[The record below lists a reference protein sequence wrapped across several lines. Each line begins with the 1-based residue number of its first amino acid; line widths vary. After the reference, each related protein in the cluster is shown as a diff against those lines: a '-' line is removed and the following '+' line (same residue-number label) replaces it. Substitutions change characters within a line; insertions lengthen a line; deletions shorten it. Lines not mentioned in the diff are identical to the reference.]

1 MGKFVGFLLRSG
13 ATTLYFLEFL
23 ASATIL
29 GIFSYFLAKNNE
41 ADLPIAIWMRAV
53 DGLAGSA
60 TLYTLLAILLTFFL
74 GGIIFFAFIAI
85 VLDILFIGA
94 FIFVAVETRGAA
106 RNCNTVTNQAFF
118 GNGATG
124 VGNTS
129 ATPVQIC
136 KLEETVFI
144 LAIILCFLF
153 FCSAILQLV
162 LGRHAKKEKR
172 YGPGPSNNY
181 TSGTGK
187 RSRFGRGKKGMV
199 ADDPVDTHT
208 RDTRDVELGTTG
220 LATSTAAA
228 DIRPS
233 ADTAVT
239 DTAYGGPEN
248 KYFNKTS
255 NRNSNPTGYVEPATQ
270 NNLEQNLAR
279 GPDVQTQYAF
289 DNPAIHTEPAVHGLS
304 RYEAEKYGERQ
315 VTMKE

>member
-1 MGKFVGFLLRSG
+1 MGKFVGLLLRSG

-29 GIFSYFLAKNNE
+29 GIFSYFLARNHE
-41 ADLPIAIWMRAV
+41 AGLPIAIWMRAV

-74 GGIIFFAFIAI
+74 GGIIFFALIAI
-85 VLDILFIGA
+85 ILDILFIGA
-94 FIFVAVETRGAA
+94 FIFVAYETRGAA
-106 RNCNTVTNQAFF
+106 RNCNTVTDQAFF

-129 ATPVQIC
+129 ATPVQVC
-136 KLEETVFI
+136 KLEETCFI

-153 FCSAILQLV
+153 LCSAILQLV
-162 LGRHAKKEKR
+162 LGRHAKREKR
-172 YGPGPSNNY
+172 FGPGPSNNY

-187 RSRFGRGKKGMV
+187 QSRFGRRNKGMV
-199 ADDPVDTHT
+199 ANDPVDTHT
-208 RDTRDVELGTTG
+208 RDTRDVELGTG

-228 DIRPS
+228 DMRPS

-239 DTAYGGPEN
+239 DTAYGGPES
-248 KYFNKTS
+248 KYFNNNS
-255 NRNSNPTGYVEPATQ
+255 NRDSYPTGYIEPASQ
-270 NNLEQNLAR
+270 RNLERNMAR
-279 GPDVQTQYAF
+279 GPDVQTHSAF
-289 DNPAIHTEPAVHGLS
+289 DNPAVHLEPAVHGLS

-315 VTMKE
+315 IAMNQ